1 MLLVVALA
9 SGDASSLT
17 LHEWDRLI
25 AREQVL
31 FEDPAHPL
39 IERLKGHGVAAGPFD
54 DEPEATDA
62 ARALVADPHS
72 GRVLELA
79 RSGAEVLA
87 DPGRGPDP
95 LTVAHG
101 APVARRAAASLGT
114 LAQVMARLRSVDG
127 CPWDQEQTHES
138 LRVHLVEEAY
148 EVLDTIDRGEVGADL
163 EEELGDLLLQVFFHA
178 RLAAEDGRFDVA
190 TVAERL
196 VAKLL
201 HRHPHVFGETVVA
214 DAGEVVRNWESIKA
228 TEKERSGPFEDVPAG
243 LPALLYAYKM
253 QKRAAS
259 LGFHPTE
266 EVAAAEAKR
275 AIEAVRTDPEPP
287 AAGTAL
293 FWLVALARARG
304 IDPEGALRA
313 EANRFRDSF

>member
-1 MLLVVALA
+1 M
-9 SGDASSLT
+9 LT
-17 LHEWDRLI
+17 LREWDLLI
-25 AREQVL
+25 EREQVL

-39 IERLKGHGVAAGPFD
+39 IARLKAHGVSAGAFD
-54 DEPEATDA
+54 DEPDA
-62 ARALVADPHS
+62 ADDARALVAAPGS
-72 GRVLELA
+72 PRIIELA
-79 RSGAEVLA
+79 RAGAEVIA

-101 APVARRAAASLGT
+101 ASVARRAAGSLGA
-114 LAQVMARLRSVDG
+114 LAQVMARLRSSDG

-148 EVLDTIDRGEVGADL
+148 EVLDAIDRGGLEADL

-178 RLAAEDGRFDVA
+178 QLAAEHQRFDVA

-243 LPALLYAYKM
+243 LPALLYSYKM
-253 QKRAAS
+253 QKRAAAV
-259 LGFHPTE
+259 GFEADE
-266 EVAAAEAKR
+266 ERTIEEANR
-275 AIEAVRTDPEPP
+275 ALEALRSDPAP
-287 AAGTAL
+287 AAVGAAL
-293 FWLVALARARG
+293 FWVVALARARG
-304 IDPEGALRA
+304 FDPEGALRA
-313 EANRFRDSF
+313 ETNRFRDTF